1 MSLVALADAAMATS
15 GHRYTSSEVGG
26 RRYSPIVDP
35 RSADRI
41 EMEKQLADLEDRLEG
56 TLRDVSDAGTLW
68 EELAD
73 A

>member
-1 MSLVALADAAMATS
+1 VAVSVKMSSKNQIVVPKVARDALGLEAGDRLVVT
-15 GHRYTSSEVGG
+15 V
-26 RRYSPIVDP
+26 
-35 RSADRI
+35 SADRI
-41 EMEKQLADLEDRLEG
+41 EMEKQPADLEDRLEG